1 MEAPQKYMI
10 QMSGTDSYQLLAD
23 RYIERRQQDEE
34 TIRLVEKHPRCAI
47 LPFPEKL
54 DESIGSPGSDKT
66 DTLRDFDLTLTLTLT
81 PTPLKALTT

>member
-1 MEAPQKYMI
+1 MI
-10 QMSGTDSYQLLAD
+10 QMSGRDLPVEHLQAEKF
-23 RYIERRQQDEE
+23 RERKQQDEE
-34 TIRLVEKHPRCAI
+34 ARLVEKHPRCAI
-47 LPFPEKL
+47 LPSPEKL